1 MTAPDPAQRPWVL
14 GLGAALNDVGWADLQ
29 GRFDEALLL
38 SLHDEASAHALA
50 LRLVPATTGRIEGRL
65 AGSVRGDSTLW
76 LDDPACGPA
85 AARFLVV
92 LDGLRIELNR
102 SLMLGLHEVEAQFAV
117 YPPGAGYT
125 RHRDRF
131 RDDDARVVS
140 LVCYL
145 NADWPDDAGGA
156 LRLHLDG
163 GDHDIAPRSGTTVL
177 FMSADIEHEVMP
189 ATCTRTS
196 IAAWFRRNPC

>member
-1 MTAPDPAQRPWVL
+1 MASSLTGNGWWSGDL
-14 GLGAALNDVGWADLQ
+14 LLESGLSAAL
-29 GRFDEALLL
+29 FSEAAML
-38 SLHDEASAHALA
+38 SLAGQ
-50 LRLVPATTGRIEGRL
+50 LVPATTGRSEGRL
-65 AGSVRGDSTLW
+65 MGSVRGDSTLW

-85 AARFLVV
+85 AARFLVA

-102 SLMLGLHEVEAQFAV
+102 GLMLGLHDVEAQFAV
-117 YPPGAGYT
+117 YPPGTGYT

-145 NADWPDDAGGA
+145 NTDWPAEAGGA

-189 ATCTRTS
+189 STCTRTS
-196 IAAWFRRNPC
+196 IAAWFRRNPV